1 MGRGFWGH
9 RSSECPLLNAPR
21 HGHKEASVARRG
33 HRRRTTL
40 AVRITFEPSR
50 VSPACV
56 VQAYARVVPITRR
69 PTPQARAP
77 QQAEDAPQ
85 TQHVGRR
92 QHA

>member
-1 MGRGFWGH
+1 MVMGFWGP
-9 RSSECPLLNAPR
+9 RSRECRLRKAPR

-33 HRRRTTL
+33 HGRSITL

-56 VQAYARVVPITRR
+56 VQAYERVVPITRR

-77 QQAEDAPQ
+77 QQAEGVPQ
-85 TQHVGRR
+85 TQPVGRR
-92 QHA
+92 QQA

>member
-1 MGRGFWGH
+1 MVMGFWGPH
-9 RSSECPLLNAPR
+9 SRECPLTNTPR
-21 HGHKEASVARRG
+21 PGHKEVSVARRG
-33 HRRRTTL
+33 HSRSLTL

-56 VQAYARVVPITRR
+56 VQAYERVVPITRR

-77 QQAEDAPQ
+77 QPVEDAPQ
-85 TQHVGRR
+85 PQPVGRR

>member
-1 MGRGFWGH
+1 MGMDFWEH
-9 RSSECPLLNAPR
+9 LSSECPLMNTPC

-33 HRRRTTL
+33 PSRRITL
-40 AVRITFEPSR
+40 VVRITFEPSR

-56 VQAYARVVPITRR
+56 VQAYERGVPITRR

-77 QQAEDAPQ
+77 QQAEGAPQ
-85 TQHVGRR
+85 TQPVGRR

>member
-1 MGRGFWGH
+1 MK
-9 RSSECPLLNAPR
+9 APR

-33 HRRRTTL
+33 HTRSTTL
-40 AVRITFEPSR
+40 EVRITFEPSR

-56 VQAYARVVPITRR
+56 VQAYERVVPITRR
-69 PTPQARAP
+69 PAPQARAP
-77 QQAEDAPQ
+77 QQAEGAPQ

>member
-1 MGRGFWGH
+1 MGMDFWEPL
-9 RSSECPLLNAPR
+9 SSECPLMNTPR
-21 HGHKEASVARRG
+21 HGPKEASVARRG
-33 HRRRTTL
+33 PSRRTTL

-56 VQAYARVVPITRR
+56 VQAYERVVPITRR

-77 QQAEDAPQ
+77 QQAEGVQP
-85 TQHVGRR
+85 TQPVGRR

>member
-1 MGRGFWGH
+1 MGMDFWELL
-9 RSSECPLLNAPR
+9 SSECPLMNTPR

-33 HRRRTTL
+33 HSRRTTL
-40 AVRITFEPSR
+40 VVRITFEPSR

-56 VQAYARVVPITRR
+56 VQAYERVVPITRR

-77 QQAEDAPQ
+77 QQAEGAPQ